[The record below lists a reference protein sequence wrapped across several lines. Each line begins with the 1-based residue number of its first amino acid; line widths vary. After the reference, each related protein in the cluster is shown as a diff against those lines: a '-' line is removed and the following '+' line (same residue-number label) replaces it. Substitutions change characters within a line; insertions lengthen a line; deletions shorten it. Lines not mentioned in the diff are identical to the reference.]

1 LITGQSFLVQNLEE
15 VISFVFIIDFP
26 DVTAQG
32 GEDGAPQKLAL
43 LSVRMVLWDSVS
55 EQFLK
60 HTYSVI
66 SEDIKEDTFHAWA
79 HFRAVLMKVLF
90 CNKFH

>member
-1 LITGQSFLVQNLEE
+1 MV
-15 VISFVFIIDFP
+15 

-43 LSVRMVLWDSVS
+43 LSIRMVLWNTES
-55 EQFLK
+55 EQYIK

-66 SEDIKEDTFHAWA
+66 SEDIKENTFHAWA
-79 HFRAVLMKVLF
+79 HFRAVLLKV
-90 CNKFH
+90 KMAK